1 MDIEVW
7 ERQKGESGPRWEAF
21 QAYRDMP
28 PGKRSLPKLAK
39 ELGKSLRLVA
49 KWSSQDSWVS
59 RCEEYD
65 RYLDAQAQARRI
77 EGIADMNKRHIN
89 AAETILK
96 KAVDGLKFID
106 PEDMKAS
113 DVAKLVDVAAKLER
127 LARGDATEV
136 VETREG
142 ESIVNAVQF
151 YMPDNGRDG
160 STDTKD

>member
-1 MDIEVW
+1 MEIW
-7 ERQKGESGPRWEAF
+7 ERQKGENGPRWEAF
-21 QAYRDMP
+21 QLYRDMP
-28 PGKRSLPKLAK
+28 PGKRSLTEVAK
-39 ELGKSLRLVA
+39 TLGKSDRLMQ
-49 KWSSQDSWVS
+49 KWSSQDSWKE
-59 RCEEYD
+59 RCEAFD
-65 RYLDAQAQARRI
+65 RYLDAEAAAKRI
-77 EGIADMNKRHIN
+77 EGIAQMNKRHIS
-89 AAETILK
+89 AAESILD
-96 KAVDGLKFID
+96 KAIDGLKFID

>member
-1 MDIEVW
+1 MEIW
-7 ERQKGESGPRWEAF
+7 ERQKGENGPRWEAF

-28 PGKRSLPKLAK
+28 PGKRSLAEVAK
-39 ELGKSLRLVA
+39 ALGKSERLMA
-49 KWSSQDSWVS
+49 KWSGQDSWVE
-59 RCEEYD
+59 RCEAFD
-65 RYLDAQAQARRI
+65 RYLDAEAAAKRI
-77 EGIADMNKRHIN
+77 EGIAQMNKRHIN
-89 AAETILK
+89 AAESILN
-96 KAVDGLKFID
+96 KAIDGLKFID
-106 PEDMKAS
+106 PEDMKPS

-160 STDTKD
+160 STDQKD